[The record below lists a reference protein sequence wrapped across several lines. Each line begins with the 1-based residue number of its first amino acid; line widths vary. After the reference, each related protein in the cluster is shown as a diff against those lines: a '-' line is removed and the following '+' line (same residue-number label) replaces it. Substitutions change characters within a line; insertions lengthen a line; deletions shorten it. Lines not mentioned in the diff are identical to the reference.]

1 MATGDRGASVNRT
14 APRKAKRVAKPVD
27 LSGVKGS
34 GKAQTGVRSAP
45 VVKAAAVRSVSRM
58 KGSGAA
64 GFAVK
69 QDSRPVKKQSV
80 VDKAVGIAGDTVARA
95 IPGGNVPVV
104 GTGIR
109 AIAKATPK
117 QVVELGK
124 AAKTGVEASNRAKGA
139 GGVGRGP
146 LGAPVIA
153 TSTPAQ
159 TVAAQKG
166 ARKAIKNAPK
176 DAADIAVS
184 IPPSMYYLGKTAVTE
199 PEKVP
204 EMGFAQ
210 YKEFFK
216 DPGKFASEK
225 PVSTLGLFVP
235 PAKAGSLGVGAGL
248 RAAGK
253 QTTEGGVRTVKG
265 FAVEKPITKPRGA
278 VGNAVATARAKKGP
292 TKAPDSQPKKH
303 AIRKPDEGFFAH
315 KGRKA
320 RRVSPSRAIS
330 NTIAVGKSKYSPQT
344 PLTAVEQ
351 AGLVDDFMGYS
362 QRTKAHV
369 TDVAA
374 KAAREVV
381 PPPKRGVSKAKRA
394 ARKDAKEARGNAVK
408 EATEKA
414 LEDVQRQL
422 DKEFVQKF
430 GATGRPELS
439 AVKRDE
445 LKAARADAEVKAA
458 GAKAAAKDSRTQLDL
473 ELLRA
478 QNAPRTTSPKLQ
490 RNVDRQVRSSQTV
503 RKATRRVETARI
515 ALTREKATV
524 KARGRNATEA
534 QKQRLKDA
542 HTELVT
548 ARAWQKAAR
557 QAETRFARKVSR
569 ERVQLARAVD
579 NRRGG
584 RKAQRRS
591 PEDRLFD
598 AMQAEHTAAR
608 AVSAAQRAAEAAKRE
623 HIDFVRARA
632 QSAVMDTKDRVG
644 QLFDHATDADHVAKR
659 ASVPTSVVRVK
670 DADGI
675 TRFGV
680 VPKTMA
686 DQRLQHGYVGTSP
699 ATGAVLLR
707 KLRKAFTQTVL
718 PYRPAKWLTG
728 QAVEPTVRA
737 AASGVRP
744 GDKGRMRYFIEKLN
758 EQQPGL
764 GDKFRRETLTG
775 GQGGFLRDLDDVD
788 RRTLAETAEAN
799 PRIHAGSGTD
809 KLMRGAS
816 RVAESK
822 PGRGVSKAHNAYV
835 DTIFRKINSD
845 MLEVPFQDRF
855 GGAALR
861 QIPELEGKAF
871 RTGGRMSR
879 KTLDDLAERLAK
891 DPKALDRASQRIKKR
906 VEYDYGKYADF
917 SPGQRERN
925 LHWTP
930 FAPWAVNA
938 AKWTPTV
945 PFKRPVVGMTVSTA
959 HNASEDWRAKHGL
972 SSYKGK
978 ARPWWQRSSIPFK
991 DDTTINVGKY
1001 GPWGITADPVN
1012 TAGGQMLP
1020 FVAPAWASLM
1030 YGVDW
1035 KGNKIYGPDGEPL
1048 SPAQRAAFAA
1058 TQVAKANL
1066 GPLGTL
1072 DDLANLS
1079 DPAITG
1085 RPKKGTVLENL
1096 ESQVN
1101 ILKSLEK
1108 SAAQAESRKDNK
1120 KRKAKRKGGAKS
1132 AQDLVDEYRKSRAQD
1147 ASTDYSKL
1155 VEQYRNG
1162 EW

>member
-80 VDKAVGIAGDTVARA
+80 AGKALDVALAPAKFAVDRQKDMARRVVKVQKAGAE
-95 IPGGNVPVV
+95 
-104 GTGIR
+104 
-109 AIAKATPK
+109 
-117 QVVELGK
+117 QVIELGK
-124 AAKTGVEASNRAKGA
+124 AIKEGNEASQRAKG

-176 DAADIAVS
+176 DAADIAAS
-184 IPPSMYYLGKTAVTE
+184 TPASLYYLGKAAATD

-204 EMGFAQ
+204 GMAADP
-210 YKEFFK
+210 YKQFFR

-225 PVSTLGLFVP
+225 PISTAMMFVP
-235 PAKAGSLGVGAGL
+235 PVKAGSLGVGAGL

-292 TKAPDSQPKKH
+292 TKAPDTQPKAH
-303 AIRKPDEGFFAH
+303 AIRKPGEGFVAH
-315 KGRKA
+315 KARKA
-320 RRVSPSRAIS
+320 RKVSPSRAIS

-351 AGLVDDFMGYS
+351 AGLVDDFVGYS

-374 KAAREVV
+374 KAAREVM
-381 PPPKRGVSKAKRA
+381 PLPKRGVSKAKRV

-430 GATGRPELS
+430 GATGRPTGPSEALTAATKVRRKAEAERAVTREQREAARDAARKARVKIGGKRGVPPTEADAMLKAEYIDS
-439 AVKRDE
+439 LAVKKIED
-445 LKAARADAEVKAA
+445 AARLEAEALDAFRADK
-458 GAKAAAKDSRTQLDL
+458 K
-473 ELLRA
+473 
-478 QNAPRTTSPKLQ
+478 
-490 RNVDRQVRSSQTV
+490 
-503 RKATRRVETARI
+503 
-515 ALTREKATV
+515 
-524 KARGRNATEA
+524 
-534 QKQRLKDA
+534 
-542 HTELVT
+542 
-548 ARAWQKAAR
+548 
-557 QAETRFARKVSR
+557 
-569 ERVQLARAVD
+569 
-579 NRRGG
+579 G
-584 RKAQRRS
+584 RKAS
-591 PEDRLFD
+591 RLV
-598 AMQAEHTAAR
+598 EHGSR
-608 AVSAAQRAAEAAKRE
+608 GRVFEN
-623 HIDFVRARA
+623 
-632 QSAVMDTKDRVG
+632 QS
-644 QLFDHATDADHVAKR
+644 VAKQV
-659 ASVPTSVVRVK
+659 AKLSDSPAKVVKVG
-670 DADGI
+670 DEGW
-675 TRFGV
+675 GV
-680 VPKTMA
+680 VPATMK

-728 QAVEPTVRA
+728 QAVEPTIRA
-737 AASGVRP
+737 VAAGVRP
-744 GDKGRMRYFIEKLN
+744 GDKGRMRYLIQKLN
-758 EQQPGL
+758 EQEPGL

-775 GQGGFLRDLDDVD
+775 GQGGFLRDLDDID
-788 RRTLAETAEAN
+788 RRTLAESAADN
-799 PRIHAGSGTD
+799 PRIHEGSKMD
-809 KLMRGAS
+809 KAMRGAS
-816 RVAESK
+816 WVAESK
-822 PGRGVSKAHNAYV
+822 PGRGLSKAHNAYV
-835 DTIFRKINSD
+835 DLIFRKINSD

-871 RTGGRMSR
+871 RTGGRTSR
-879 KTLDDLAERLAK
+879 KTLDELAERLAK

-930 FAPWAVNA
+930 FAPWAVNS

-972 SSYKGK
+972 SLYKGK
-978 ARPWWQRSSIPFK
+978 ARPGWQRSAIPFK
-991 DDTTINVGKY
+991 EGTTINVGKY
-1001 GPWGITADPVN
+1001 GPWGITSDPVN
-1012 TAGGQMLP
+1012 TAGGQLLP
-1020 FVAPAWASLM
+1020 FMAPAWASLM
-1030 YGVDW
+1030 YGIDW
-1035 KGNKIYGPDGEPL
+1035 KGNKIYGKDGKPL
-1048 SPAQRAAFAA
+1048 PPEKRALYAAAQA
-1058 TQVAKANL
+1058 AKANF
-1066 GPLGTL
+1066 GPVGTI
-1072 DDLANLS
+1072 DDLFNWS
-1079 DPAITG
+1079 DHAITG
-1085 RPKKGTVLENL
+1085 RSKKGTVLENL
-1096 ESQVN
+1096 EGQVN

-1108 SAAQAESRKDNK
+1108 SAAQAE
-1120 KRKAKRKGGAKS
+1120 KRKAKRKKDGPLTRADYDAILEGIDTGGP
-1132 AQDLVDEYRKSRAQD
+1132 SRSDYD
-1147 ASTDYSKL
+1147 AIL
-1155 VEQYRNG
+1155 NG
-1162 EW
+1162 D

>member
-1 MATGDRGASVNRT
+1 MNRA

-80 VDKAVGIAGDTVARA
+80 AGKALDVALTPAKFAVDRQKDMARRVVKVQKAGAE
-95 IPGGNVPVV
+95 
-104 GTGIR
+104 
-109 AIAKATPK
+109 
-117 QVVELGK
+117 QVIELGK
-124 AAKTGVEASNRAKGA
+124 AIKEGNEASQRAKG

-176 DAADIAVS
+176 DAADIAAS
-184 IPPSMYYLGKTAVTE
+184 TPASLYYLGKTAATD

-204 EMGFAQ
+204 EMTADP
-210 YKEFFK
+210 YKQFFR

-225 PVSTLGLFVP
+225 PATTALMFVP
-235 PAKAGSLGVGAGL
+235 PVKAGSLGVGAGL

-292 TKAPDSQPKKH
+292 TKAPDTQPKIH
-303 AIRKPDEGFFAH
+303 AIRKPGEGFVAH
-315 KGRKA
+315 KARKA
-320 RRVSPSRAIS
+320 RKVSPSRAIS

-351 AGLVDDFMGYS
+351 AGLVDDFGGYS

-381 PPPKRGVSKAKRA
+381 PLPKRGVSKAKRA

-430 GATGRPELS
+430 GATGRPTGPSEALTAATKARRKAEAERAVTREQREAARNAARNARVKVGGKRGVPPKEADAMLNAEYIDS
-439 AVKRDE
+439 LAVKKIEDAARREADAADAFRADKKGR
-445 LKAARADAEVKAA
+445 KAARLVEHGSK
-458 GAKAAAKDSRTQLDL
+458 G
-473 ELLRA
+473 
-478 QNAPRTTSPKLQ
+478 
-490 RNVDRQVRSSQTV
+490 
-503 RKATRRVETARI
+503 RVFE
-515 ALTREKATV
+515 
-524 KARGRNATEA
+524 N
-534 QKQRLKDA
+534 
-542 HTELVT
+542 
-548 ARAWQKAAR
+548 
-557 QAETRFARKVSR
+557 
-569 ERVQLARAVD
+569 
-579 NRRGG
+579 
-584 RKAQRRS
+584 
-591 PEDRLFD
+591 
-598 AMQAEHTAAR
+598 
-608 AVSAAQRAAEAAKRE
+608 
-623 HIDFVRARA
+623 
-632 QSAVMDTKDRVG
+632 QS
-644 QLFDHATDADHVAKR
+644 VAKQV
-659 ASVPTSVVRVK
+659 AKLSDIPAKVIKVG
-670 DADGI
+670 DDGW
-675 TRFGV
+675 GV
-680 VPKTMA
+680 VPATMK

-699 ATGAVLLR
+699 ATGAVALR

-718 PYRPAKWLTG
+718 PYRPVKWLTG

-891 DPKALDRASQRIKKR
+891 DPKALDRVSQRIKKR

-1132 AQDLVDEYRKSRAQD
+1132 AQDLVDEYRKSRNRD

>member
-1 MATGDRGASVNRT
+1 M
-14 APRKAKRVAKPVD
+14 
-27 LSGVKGS
+27 
-34 GKAQTGVRSAP
+34 
-45 VVKAAAVRSVSRM
+45 
-58 KGSGAA
+58 
-64 GFAVK
+64 
-69 QDSRPVKKQSV
+69 
-80 VDKAVGIAGDTVARA
+80 
-95 IPGGNVPVV
+95 
-104 GTGIR
+104 
-109 AIAKATPK
+109 
-117 QVVELGK
+117 
-124 AAKTGVEASNRAKGA
+124 
-139 GGVGRGP
+139 
-146 LGAPVIA
+146 IA

-159 TVAAQKG
+159 TVVAQKG

-176 DAADIAVS
+176 DAADIAAS
-184 IPPSMYYLGKTAVTE
+184 TPASLYYLGKTAVTE
-199 PEKVP
+199 PEKLP
-204 EMGFAQ
+204 EMGFAP

-225 PVSTLGLFVP
+225 PVSTPLMFLP

-292 TKAPDSQPKKH
+292 TKAPDTQPKAH
-303 AIRKPDEGFFAH
+303 AIRKPGEGFVAH
-315 KGRKA
+315 KARKA
-320 RRVSPSRAIS
+320 RKVSPSRAIS

-374 KAAREVV
+374 KAAREVM
-381 PPPKRGVSKAKRA
+381 PLPKRGVSKAKRA

-414 LEDVQRQL
+414 LEDVQRKL

-430 GATGRPELS
+430 GGTERPELS

-445 LKAARADAEVKAA
+445 LKAVRDESEATVAS
-458 GAKAAAKDSRTQLDL
+458 AKSEAKDSRTQLDL

-542 HTELVT
+542 YTELVT

-591 PEDRLFD
+591 QEDRLFD

-608 AVSAAQRAAEAAKRE
+608 KVGEAKRAAEAAKRE
-623 HIDFVRARA
+623 HINFVRARA
-632 QSAVMDTKDRVG
+632 QSAVKDTGDRVG
-644 QLFDHATDADHVAKR
+644 QLFDHATDADHVAKQ

-670 DADGI
+670 DADGT
-675 TRFGV
+675 TRFGL

-686 DQRLQHGYVGTSP
+686 DQRLQHSYVGTSP

-707 KLRKAFTQTVL
+707 KARKAFTQTVL

-728 QAVEPTVRA
+728 QAVEPTIRA
-737 AASGVRP
+737 VAAGVRP

-758 EQQPGL
+758 ELEPGL
-764 GDKFRRETLTG
+764 GDKFRRDTLTG
-775 GQGGFLRDLDDVD
+775 GQGGFLRDLDDID
-788 RRTLAETAEAN
+788 RRTLRESKDAN
-799 PRIHAGSGTD
+799 PRIHEGSALD
-809 KLMRGAS
+809 KTINAAS
-816 RVAESK
+816 WVAESK
-822 PGRGVSKAHNAYV
+822 PGRGISKAHNAYV
-835 DTIFRKINSD
+835 DLIFRKINSD

-879 KTLDDLAERLAK
+879 KTLDDLAELLAK

-972 SSYKGK
+972 SLYKGD
-978 ARPWWQRSSIPFK
+978 ARPGWQRSSIPIK
-991 DDTTINVGKY
+991 DGTTINVGKF
-1001 GPWGITADPVN
+1001 GPWGITSDPVS
-1012 TAGGQMLP
+1012 TAGGQLLP
-1020 FVAPAWASLM
+1020 FMAPAWASMM
-1030 YGVDW
+1030 YGIDW
-1035 KGNKIYGPDGEPL
+1035 KGNKIYGKDGKPL
-1048 SPAQRAAFAA
+1048 PPEKRALYAAAQA
-1058 TQVAKANL
+1058 AKANF
-1066 GPLGTL
+1066 GPAGTI
-1072 DDLANLS
+1072 DDLFNWS
-1079 DPAITG
+1079 DHAITG
-1085 RPKKGTVLENL
+1085 RSKKGTVLENL

-1108 SAAQAESRKDNK
+1108 SAAQAEARKN
-1120 KRKAKRKGGAKS
+1120 KRKARRKKGSDALPAGVTPAELQSLYEQQTQAPQVTDAELQYLYQQQYGG
-1132 AQDLVDEYRKSRAQD
+1132 Q
-1147 ASTDYSKL
+1147 
-1155 VEQYRNG
+1155 
-1162 EW
+1162 

>member
-80 VDKAVGIAGDTVARA
+80 AGKALDVALAPAKFAVDRQKDMARRVVKVQKAGAE
-95 IPGGNVPVV
+95 
-104 GTGIR
+104 
-109 AIAKATPK
+109 
-117 QVVELGK
+117 QVIELGK
-124 AAKTGVEASNRAKGA
+124 AIKEGNEASQRAKG

-176 DAADIAVS
+176 DAADIAAS
-184 IPPSMYYLGKTAVTE
+184 TPASLYYLGKAAATD

-204 EMGFAQ
+204 GMAADP
-210 YKEFFK
+210 YKQFFR

-225 PVSTLGLFVP
+225 PISTAMMFVP
-235 PAKAGSLGVGAGL
+235 PVKAGSLGVGAGL

-292 TKAPDSQPKKH
+292 TKAPDTQPKAH
-303 AIRKPDEGFFAH
+303 AIRKPGEGFVAH
-315 KGRKA
+315 KARKA
-320 RRVSPSRAIS
+320 RKVSPSRAIS

-351 AGLVDDFMGYS
+351 AGLVDDFVGYS

-381 PPPKRGVSKAKRA
+381 PLPKRGVSKAKRV

-422 DKEFVQKF
+422 DKEFVEKF
-430 GATGRPELS
+430 GTTQRPELS

-445 LKAARADAEVKAA
+445 LKARRGESERHVTDAVRDAERARAD
-458 GAKAAAKDSRTQLDL
+458 L
-473 ELLRA
+473 ELEALRA
-478 QNAPRTTSPKLQ
+478 GNKGRTSSPKLARLEQ
-490 RNVDRQVRSSQTV
+490 RAAQV
-503 RKATRRVETARI
+503 RKARLTEERKLSSAQTAF
-515 ALTREKATV
+515 TRERATV
-524 KARGRNATEA
+524 KAKGDAVTPGQIARRDAAEA
-534 QKQRLKDA
+534 AVDQ
-542 HTELVT
+542 
-548 ARAWQKAAR
+548 ARANVVVAR
-557 QAETRFARKVSR
+557 TVERKVARRVTR
-569 ERVQLARAVD
+569 EQAQLSRAVD
-579 NRRGG
+579 NRPRGRQG
-584 RKAQRRS
+584 QHRS
-591 PEDRLFD
+591 QEDRLFD

-608 AVSAAQRAAEAAKRE
+608 KLGEAKRAAEAAQRE
-623 HIDFVRARA
+623 HKSFVRARA
-632 QSAVMDTKDRVG
+632 SSAVRDTGQRIG
-644 QLFDHATDADHVAKR
+644 QLFDHATDADHVAKQ

-670 DADGI
+670 DADGT
-675 TRFGV
+675 TRFGL

-686 DQRLQHGYVGTSP
+686 DQRLQHSYVGTSP

-707 KLRKAFTQTVL
+707 KARKAFTQTVL

-728 QAVEPTVRA
+728 QAVEPTIRA
-737 AASGVRP
+737 AAAGVRP
-744 GDKGRMRYFIEKLN
+744 GDKGRMRYFIDKLN
-758 EQQPGL
+758 ELEPGL

-788 RRTLAETAEAN
+788 RRTLRESKDAN
-799 PRIHAGSGTD
+799 PRIHEGSALD
-809 KLMRGAS
+809 KTINAAS
-816 RVAESK
+816 WVAESK
-822 PGRGVSKAHNAYV
+822 PARGVSKAHNAYV
-835 DTIFRKINSD
+835 DMIFRKINSD

-879 KTLDDLAERLAK
+879 KTLDELAERLAK
-891 DPKALDRASQRIKKR
+891 DPKALERTSQRIKKR

-972 SSYKGK
+972 SLYKGK
-978 ARPWWQRSSIPFK
+978 ARPAWQRSSIPVK
-991 DDTTINVGKY
+991 DGTTINVGKY
-1001 GPWGITADPVN
+1001 GPWGITSDPVN
-1012 TAGGQMLP
+1012 TAGGQLLP
-1020 FVAPAWASLM
+1020 FMAPAWASMM
-1030 YGVDW
+1030 YGIDW
-1035 KGNKIYGPDGEPL
+1035 KGNKIYGKDGKPL
-1048 SPAQRAAFAA
+1048 PPEKRALYAAAQA
-1058 TQVAKANL
+1058 AKANF
-1066 GPLGTL
+1066 GPVGTI
-1072 DDLANLS
+1072 DDLFNWS
-1079 DPAITG
+1079 DHAITG
-1085 RPKKGTVLENL
+1085 RSKKGTVLENL
-1096 ESQVN
+1096 EGQFN

-1108 SAAQAESRKDNK
+1108 SAKQSEANKK
-1120 KRKAKRKGGAKS
+1120 KRKAKRKAGSGPTREDIEDILRGPGTVGPSKADVDAILNGG
-1132 AQDLVDEYRKSRAQD
+1132 
-1147 ASTDYSKL
+1147 
-1155 VEQYRNG
+1155 N
-1162 EW
+1162 